1 MFNKAELITLFLV
14 YNKVNIPCWQ
24 WFVLLYCFWFQHDV
38 KNHRTFLKRTKYEDL
53 HLEDLFIGNK
63 VNIFSRQLVLL
74 DYGDQYTARQ
84 LGSRKEK

>member
-1 MFNKAELITLFLV
+1 MFNKADLRTISSLPVGNCCTAL
-14 YNKVNIPCWQ
+14 
-24 WFVLLYCFWFQHDV
+24 FWFQHDV
-38 KNHRTFLKRTKYEDL
+38 KTRCTFLKRTKYDGL

-63 VNIFSRQLVLL
+63 VNVFSRQLVLI